1 MAVYS
6 CYHINPIAA
15 ARCLWQTHTFLLSK
29 MTVLAQSSI
38 IKNSPCENFNKT
50 ETSIPPLPCK
60 SHWLMNLSFKFKMKE
75 NESRTGMEVDLRM
88 WPDLP
93 PQHRNKIIGLNWVN
107 WFWSVV
113 GFFNICFETSEDR
126 VFTACQGNLNE
137 IQATKWVIELYSYLD
152 RPEEIEESSR
162 AKLIKTAELMLFGN
176 IQGLS
181 PGGQVHG
188 GIWEISAKAREKGH
202 RGAQAST
209 DQHQI
214 CADDSTN

>member
-1 MAVYS
+1 MAAYS

-93 PQHRNKIIGLNWVN
+93 PQHGNQIIGLNWVN

-113 GFFNICFETSEDR
+113 GFLIFALKPLKIEFLQPVKETSMKSKQRNEL
-126 VFTACQGNLNE
+126 LNY
-137 IQATKWVIELYSYLD
+137 TCT
-152 RPEEIEESSR
+152 
-162 AKLIKTAELMLFGN
+162 LIDLRK
-176 IQGLS
+176 
-181 PGGQVHG
+181 
-188 GIWEISAKAREKGH
+188 
-202 RGAQAST
+202 
-209 DQHQI
+209 
-214 CADDSTN
+214 